1 MSRSPKY
8 ADVRLAR
15 ERARKLAQ
23 ERRRRE
29 EERRRRAEERRRR
42 AEERRRQRQAEHAE
56 ELVRLRTTLTNELAE
71 LRRQA
76 AALPGD
82 SSMRDI
88 VSERL
93 AIIRT
98 AEELQRRLS
107 TSSSRASVDSVRLAA
122 NAAERRLMA
131 AADVLAGR
139 LTAEQRAAAL
149 TQLESRLAEEPDRTG
164 LDGVGAREVSRR
176 LDAARQAR
184 DDDRRF
190 RSAYQALADS
200 VQHHL
205 DKVTEVRQ
213 RRERIDDESHEAL
226 EALDAVLAEAAEAD
240 ADDADL
246 PRMAEAREARARLI
260 ADLDDGRLDAADRD
274 VAAVGQAAKDL
285 EQALEE
291 RLDHLERTRLL
302 VEAAAIALPRAG
314 FHIMRDSFVLNG
326 TTAEFR
332 AVRGDGEEPVSIS
345 VESTGEGARLVYR
358 GRAADFT
365 VEHTA
370 EGTVNSCPDTEELL
384 ERFHLEL
391 AVEDIETG
399 ELLWEGKPTRPD
411 LRAARSYTG
420 HAGDSR
426 QRE

>member
-1 MSRSPKY
+1 MMSRSPKY

-29 EERRRRAEERRRR
+29 EERRRRAEERRRW
-42 AEERRRQRQAEHAE
+42 AEERSRQRQAEHAE
-56 ELVRLRTTLTNELAE
+56 ELARLRTTLTNELAE

-76 AALPGD
+76 AALPGG

-88 VSERL
+88 AGERL

-98 AEELQRRLS
+98 AEELRRRLS

-122 NAAERRLMA
+122 NAAERRLVA

-139 LTAEQRAAAL
+139 LAAEQRAAAL
-149 TQLESRLAEEPDRTG
+149 TQLESRLAEEPDRIG

-176 LDAARQAR
+176 LDAVRQAR

-226 EALDAVLAEAAEAD
+226 EALDAVLAEAAEAGN
-240 ADDADL
+240 ADL
-246 PRMAEAREARARLI
+246 PGMAEAREARARLI
-260 ADLDDGRLDAADRD
+260 ADLDAGRLDAAERGI
-274 VAAVGQAAKDL
+274 AAVGQAAKDL

-291 RLDHLERTRLL
+291 QLDHLERTRLL

-314 FHIMRDSFVLNG
+314 FQIMRDSFVLDG

-345 VESTGEGARLVYR
+345 VESTGEGTRLVYR
-358 GRAADFT
+358 GRAADFM

-411 LRAARSYTG
+411 LRAARPYTG
-420 HAGDSR
+420 HADDSR